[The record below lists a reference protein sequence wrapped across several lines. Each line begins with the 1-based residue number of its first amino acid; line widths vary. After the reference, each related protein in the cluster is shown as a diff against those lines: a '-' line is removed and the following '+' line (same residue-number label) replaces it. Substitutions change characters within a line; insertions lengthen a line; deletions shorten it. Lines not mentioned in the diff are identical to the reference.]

1 VRRFDSLAAAFL
13 LLSVGSQAQ
22 AAQRHR
28 LNLPAGRL
36 GDAAV
41 ALGRQAGISIG
52 VRDPD
57 LARRRVGA
65 VRGDFAVEDALRRML
80 RGTGA
85 GFIRLGPDTY
95 LIARAPP
102 PPPGPVARRR
112 APPLP
117 RPKPVLAV
125 VPHRPA
131 PLEPEE
137 EAIVVTGSKR
147 QVLLGA
153 YAGSATLIDGDDPAL
168 EGVAGTEAVTE
179 RVPSVTSTHLGP
191 GRNKLFIRGIADSS
205 FNGPTQAT
213 VGQYLGETRL
223 NYNAPDPDLKLYDV
237 ERVEVLAGPQGT
249 LYGAGSLGGIIR
261 VVPTPADPRGFE
273 GALSLGGSAIQH
285 GDLGADAAGMVNV
298 PLIEDRLGV
307 RLVAYGETEG
317 GYIDDLERGED
328 DVNRTKTIGGRASL
342 RAVSGNGW
350 TVDLGVTGQRIRGA
364 DAQFADRD
372 APPLTRRSAVDQ
384 GFGNDYLLGDLV
396 VSKRWGDLRLVS
408 ATGAVRQTLKERY
421 DSTRADAVPTVFE
434 QRNRITMLSSD
445 TRLSLERPDG
455 VGFVVGTSFV
465 VNRSTQDRA
474 LGDPERPRPITGV
487 RNSVW
492 EATLYGE
499 AAVKLFDPVT
509 LTAGGR
515 ITHSELSGAA
525 LDAPLR
531 LVAQLAAVSAS
542 RKQTSFLPSAALSA
556 RLSPEL
562 LLFLRY
568 QEGFRPGGLAVS
580 GDFIQRFQSD
590 RVGTAEAGARFH
602 RGGARGFDAAATLA
616 YTRWSDIQ
624 ADIVD
629 FAGLP
634 TTANIGDGRIYSLDL
649 QLGWRPLPGLSFD
662 ASAVFSHSKVTNPA
676 PSIII
681 ATSSPLPNVARFN
694 GRLGVEYRHRVSEAY
709 DLRLTASARYVG
721 KSRLGIGP
729 ILGEEQGDWLDTR
742 LGARLESERHAFSI
756 TVTNALDEVGNRFAL
771 GSPFTLIERPQV
783 TPLQPRTIRLGWE
796 TRF

>member
-1 VRRFDSLAAAFL
+1 MRRFESLAVAFL

-57 LARRRVGA
+57 LAGRRVGA

-102 PPPGPVARRR
+102 PPGPVARRR
-112 APPLP
+112 ALPQP
-117 RPKPVLAV
+117 RPKPILAV
-125 VPHRPA
+125 AARPA
-131 PLEPEE
+131 LVPAE

-147 QVLLGA
+147 QVLLAA
-153 YAGSATLIDGDDPAL
+153 YAGSATLLGGDDPVL
-168 EGVAGTEAVTE
+168 EGLTGTEGIVE

-237 ERVEVLAGPQGT
+237 QRVEVLAGPQGT

-261 VVPTPADPRGFE
+261 VVPNPADPRGFE
-273 GALSLGGSAIQH
+273 GAASLGASAIQH

-298 PLIEDRLGV
+298 PVIQDRLGL

-317 GYIDDLERGED
+317 GYIDDLQRGRD
-328 DVNRTKTIGGRASL
+328 DVNRTRTLGGRISV

-350 TVDLGVTGQRIRGA
+350 TIDLGATGQRIRGA
-364 DAQFADRD
+364 DAQFADRG

-384 GFGNDYLLGDLV
+384 GFSNEYLLGDLV
-396 VSKRWGDLRLVS
+396 VSKSWGDIRLVS
-408 ATGAVRQTLKERY
+408 ATGAVRQTLRERY
-421 DSTRADAVPTVFE
+421 DSTRADAIPTVFE

-465 VNRSTQDRA
+465 ANRSTQDRA
-474 LGDPERPRPITGV
+474 LGDPDRPRPITGV

-531 LVAQLAAVSAS
+531 LLAQLAAVSAS

-556 RLSPEL
+556 RVNPEL

-602 RGGARGFDAAATLA
+602 RGGVGGFDAAATLA
-616 YTRWSDIQ
+616 YTRWTDIQ

-634 TTANIGDGRIYSLDL
+634 TTANIGDGRIYTLDV
-649 QLGWRPLPGLSFD
+649 QLGWRPLPGLSID
-662 ASAVFSHSKVTNPA
+662 AGAVLNRSKVTNPA

-694 GRLGVEYRHRVSEAY
+694 GRLGVEYRHRVSDAY

-721 KSRLGIGP
+721 KSRLGIGA
-729 ILGEEQGDWLDTR
+729 ILGEEQGNWLDTR
-742 LGARLESERHAFSI
+742 LGARLETDRHAFSL

-771 GSPFTLIERPQV
+771 GSPFTLVERPQV